1 MKVEYIN
8 PFSVAAHSVLTTV
21 LEDKEIKRGQLAVSD
36 DPHVI
41 QGVSTV
47 IGVSGALRG
56 HVIFDMTKKTA
67 LAAASVMNGEEMM
80 GLDNVTRS
88 TINELA
94 NMVAGNAAA
103 KLSEA
108 GYVCDITPPTFI
120 IGEKSEVYAHKGM
133 KHLVVPF
140 ETKCGAITISVAL
153 SEN

>member
-47 IGVSGALRG
+47 VGVSGALQG

-67 LAAASVMNGEEMM
+67 LAVASAMNGEPMV
-80 GLDNVTRS
+80 GLDNITRS

-140 ETKCGAITISVAL
+140 ETKCGTITISVAL

>member
-21 LEDKEIKRGQLAVSD
+21 LEDNEIKRGQLAVSN

-47 IGVSGALRG
+47 VGVSGALMG

-67 LAAASVMNGEEMM
+67 LAVASTMNGEPMV
-80 GLDNVTRS
+80 GLDNITRS

-140 ETKCGAITISVAL
+140 ETKCGQITISVAL